1 MERKTLINN
10 DIMKIKDTNLNWTLN
25 VIARVLVGLVFIFSS
40 FVKGVDPMGTSFKI
54 TEYLTA
60 WTFLGMSFDW
70 LTPLAT
76 IMSMGLITLEFL
88 VGVLLLT
95 GGFRRFSAWLLALMM
110 LFFTFTTLFD
120 AITNEVTDCGCFGD
134 AIKLTNWQT
143 FWKNVLLDVPTVWIF
158 LTRNLRRKLRFERD
172 MLISL
177 FAVVAMV
184 VFGLYNINNEPCIDF
199 RSWKVGNQMIDM
211 DKDAQ
216 VKSYVT
222 YVNKETGERDEFLSD
237 ELVQRMED
245 PEWEQKWEWESS
257 RVEDPHE
264 IRADGFSMLDMD
276 MNDHA
281 KELIGSEEYL
291 LIATIHHL
299 EKVNKDG
306 VEGIEEAMEWAE
318 ESGVQMVLLT
328 SALAEDVQSFLYAN
342 GFDNLEF
349 YFADAT
355 AIETMLR
362 SNPGFILLKGG
373 KVLGKWHYRHADDI
387 EDFKLLF

>member
-1 MERKTLINN
+1 
-10 DIMKIKDTNLNWTLN
+10 MKIKDTNLNWTLN

-95 GGFRRFSAWLLALMM
+95 GGFRRFSAWMLALMM